1 MTRNTLR
8 RVEVAVPIYDP
19 DLRGQLN
26 EMFITML
33 SDNQQARELQSDG
46 IYTRVQSDETQ
57 LNSQEFFFAQAY
69 AQVQV
74 LAEAAA
80 SKEAGS
86 VK

>member
-19 DLRGQLN
+19 DLRAQLN

-33 SDNQQARELQSDG
+33 SDNQQARELKSDG
-46 IYTRVQSDETQ
+46 IYTRVHSDDTQ
-57 LNSQEFFFAQAY
+57 LNSQEFFFSQAY
-69 AQVQV
+69 AQVQG

-80 SKEAGS
+80 SKEA
-86 VK
+86 